1 MRNMT
6 KKVLLVGDPHLKIG
20 TIKEAGGFLDGLFEI
35 VESGQYNQVVILGD
49 LFDTFAVIR
58 SEILALWANFLS
70 KASNHSEIVLI
81 VGNHDMA
88 GETGGAHALEPFKSF
103 KNVAVVDKPHTLGG
117 MTHYVPFYRSNEE
130 FVSVCKNLPAG
141 SVLFCHQSFNGAQF
155 DNGFYDPHGV
165 DPSAVSHLSAVI
177 SGHIHKNQKIGNI
190 WYPGTPY
197 QMNFSDA
204 GENKG
209 VFEIELDGS
218 RYNIVKQLEIR
229 LPQFFIVE
237 TPTVAEL
244 IQAVDQVVQSEVD
257 LSMMNLKLVASGGP
271 AEIEQF
277 WKNDSVRL
285 LKSKA
290 KRVVDALVSSKAE
303 VILPGS
309 SAKSRRERLH
319 EFIKSRKWRTAS
331 DKLIDVAESILSN

>member
-1 MRNMT
+1 MT
-6 KKVLLVGDPHLKIG
+6 RKVLIVGDPHLKIG
-20 TIKEAGGFLDGLFEI
+20 TIKEAGSFLDGLLAI
-35 VESGQYNQVVILGD
+35 VQDGHYDQVVILGD

-58 SEILALWANFLS
+58 SEVLALWARFLS
-70 KASNHSEIVLI
+70 AASSKSEIVIL

-88 GETGGAHALEPFKSF
+88 GENGGAHALEPFKSF
-103 KNVAVVDKPHTLGG
+103 DNVTVVDEICNNGG
-117 MTHYVPFYRSNEE
+117 SAYYVPFYRSNEE
-130 FVSVCKNLPAG
+130 FVNVCKSLPHG

-165 DPSAVSHLSAVI
+165 DPISVAHLSAVI

-209 VFEIELDGS
+209 VFEIELTNSG
-218 RYNIVKQLEIR
+218 YNILKQLEIK
-229 LPQFFIVE
+229 LPQYFILE
-237 TPTVAEL
+237 APTVSEL
-244 IQAVDQVVQSEVD
+244 KQAVSQIVQSEVD
-257 LSMMNLKLVASGGP
+257 LSAMNLKLMANGGP

-277 WKNDSVRL
+277 WKDDSVKA
-285 LKSKA
+285 LKSRA
-290 KRVVDALVSSKAE
+290 KRVVDALVSTRAE
-303 VILPGS
+303 VILPGA

-319 EFIKSRKWRTAS
+319 EFIKSRKWRTSS
-331 DKLIDVAESILSN
+331 DKLIDIAEGILTN